1 MSKLLKDFTDN
12 DWSKFWENHQ
22 DKKEE
27 LEELGILADT
37 ILVTVDDNGKF
48 IELEND
54 SNGYVVYHKDSKE
67 LKKIQKLL
75 GDL

>member
-1 MSKLLKDFTDN
+1 MSNKYQRFINRIDREKRDA
-12 DWSKFWENHQ
+12 
-22 DKKEE
+22 KEQ
-27 LEELGILADT
+27 LDDLGILADT

>member
-1 MSKLLKDFTDN
+1 MSNKYQRFINRIDREKRDA
-12 DWSKFWENHQ
+12 
-22 DKKEE
+22 KEQ
-27 LEELGILADT
+27 LDDLGILADT

-67 LKKIQKLL
+67 LKKVQKLL
-75 GDL
+75 MDL

>member
-1 MSKLLKDFTDN
+1 MSNKYQRFINRIDREKRDA
-12 DWSKFWENHQ
+12 
-22 DKKEE
+22 KEQ
-27 LEELGILADT
+27 LDDLGILADT

-67 LKKIQKLL
+67 LKKVQKLL

>member
-1 MSKLLKDFTDN
+1 MSNKYQRFINRIDREKRDA
-12 DWSKFWENHQ
+12 
-22 DKKEE
+22 KEQ
-27 LEELGILADT
+27 LDDLGILADT

-75 GDL
+75 RDL